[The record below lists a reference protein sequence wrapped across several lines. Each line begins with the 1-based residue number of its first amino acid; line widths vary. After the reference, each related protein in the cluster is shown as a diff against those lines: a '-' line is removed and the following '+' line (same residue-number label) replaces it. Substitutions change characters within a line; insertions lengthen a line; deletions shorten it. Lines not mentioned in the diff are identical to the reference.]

1 MNIRVI
7 GKHCGKE
14 IGLFDKEYLTLR
26 RKNYLKCNH
35 CGNFEYKRKQEVAE
49 YNKIKNENWKRE
61 YDLKQ
66 WLGVNQG
73 FEFIKETIK

>member
-7 GKHCGKE
+7 CKYCGKE
-14 IGLFDKEYLTLR
+14 IGLFDKEYSTPR
-26 RKNYLKCNH
+26 RKKYLKCNH

-49 YNKIKNENWKRE
+49 YNKIKNENWKKE
-61 YDLKQ
+61 YYLKR

>member
-7 GKHCGKE
+7 CKYCGKE
-14 IGLFDKEYLTLR
+14 IGLFDKEYLTPR
-26 RKNYLKCNH
+26 RKKYLKCNH
-35 CGNFEYKRKQEVAE
+35 CGNFEYKRKQKVAE
-49 YNKIKNENWKRE
+49 YNKIKNENWKKE

-73 FEFIKETIK
+73 FEFIKEMIK